1 MAIRRKFIMS
11 NKIKQLIIAIQLLT
25 EEIDMPQ
32 WDGMEGNGD
41 INSIM
46 YKNNDNRKET
56 RESLFCSVE
65 K

>member
-1 MAIRRKFIMS
+1 MS
-11 NKIKQLIIAIQLLT
+11 NKIKQLIIAIELFS

-46 YKNNDNRKET
+46 YNT